1 MGKDLKGKELGKGLG
16 QRKDKYYY
24 AKYSYHGKKGQQ
36 SFHTLVEAKN
46 WRQEQLYLCR
56 HPELRTATSPDMTV
70 DAWFNRW
77 LKDVV
82 GNRAPNTLRNYRE
95 RYEHNV
101 QPFIGSMLL
110 RDVKPMDCQMILNAM
125 ESDYAGSTIR
135 QTYMAMGTFFKSA
148 KDNGFI
154 DRHPMDGVRYTKP
167 VRAVDDI
174 HFLTVDEQKRF
185 LEAAKSSHNYAQYA
199 LILETGLRTGE
210 MIGLTWDAI
219 DWEKHTLTV
228 NKTLEYRHKQGVW
241 RAGPPKTESSY
252 RTIPLTDTAYDIL
265 REIYDTREYRK
276 ESKDLSTVLTFMDRK
291 TGQKRKL
298 VMRDLVF
305 INWRTGMPA
314 KNSSYDTHLYKLCD
328 DAGIERFCMHALRHT
343 YATRAI
349 ESGMQ
354 PKVLQKLLGHA
365 SITTTMNR
373 YVHVTDDSMK
383 KAVAQFAKAQEA
395 QKG

>member
-135 QTYMAMGTFFKSA
+135 QTYMTMGTFFKSA

-167 VRAVDDI
+167 VRAVNDI

-219 DWEKHTLTV
+219 DWEKRTLTV
-228 NKTLEYRHKQGVW
+228 NKTLEFRYKQDEW

-265 REIYDTREYRK
+265 REIYDTREYRN
-276 ESKDLSTVLTFMDRK
+276 EAEGLSTVLTFMDRK

-298 VMRDLVF
+298 VMCDLVF

-328 DAGIERFCMHALRHT
+328 DAGIKRFCMHALRHT

-383 KAVAQFAKAQEA
+383 EGVAQFAKAQEA